1 MSITYSAKILNSHN
15 FKNTKPPTKL
25 ITSENYLKNGYS
37 LIKHNPVTKKIEIS
51 YSYNYDA
58 LNKALEQKKYKQGIS
73 TMINRWNDYR
83 DEMNS
88 ILGDLSPYTN
98 YKETIQKMVEEDNY
112 ILEEIYKHSNSTT
125 NGHYEN
131 ESDYNSEGEDAKYLL
146 T

>member
-1 MSITYSAKILNSHN
+1 MNTSTTYSAKILNTSN
-15 FKNTKPPTKL
+15 AKPNHKL
-25 ITSENYLKNGYS
+25 VTSENYLKNGYS
-37 LIKHNPVTKKIEIS
+37 LIKRNPLTKKVEIV
-51 YSYNYDA
+51 YSINYSTIA
-58 LNKALEQKKYKQGIS
+58 KELEQKKYKQGIN

-131 ESDYNSEGEDAKYLL
+131 DSDYNSEGEDAKYLL
-146 T
+146 S